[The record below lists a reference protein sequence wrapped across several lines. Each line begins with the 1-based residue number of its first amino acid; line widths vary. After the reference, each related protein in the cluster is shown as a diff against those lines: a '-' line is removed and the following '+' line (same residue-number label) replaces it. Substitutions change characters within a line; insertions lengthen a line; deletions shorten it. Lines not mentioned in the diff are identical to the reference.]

1 MRFGF
6 WMPVF
11 GGWLRNV
18 EDEGMPATFAY
29 QRELAQQADRTGWDV
44 TLIAELNLNDIKG
57 PEADCLEAWTT
68 AAALAP
74 LTERLELMTAVR
86 PNFRLPALVAKEAAT
101 VDRISNGRFT
111 LNVVSAWWEEESSQY
126 GGAWVKH
133 DERYARTEEFLAV
146 LKGMWT
152 KDEYTLEGRY
162 YTIKKARLAPKPVQ
176 KPWPVLY
183 AGGESPAAKDL
194 IARECDAYL
203 MHGDPPELLAGKIAD
218 MRARRAQ
225 HPELPPLRFGVAAYS
240 VVRNTDAEV
249 KKEIARITDV
259 HASARGYASY
269 QEFIRGSQLE
279 TKVSLEDYSVSNRG
293 LRTGLVGT
301 PDQVAE
307 NIRELE
313 RIGIDLL
320 LLQGIAADA
329 GGTLYAAGLSG
340 NICVVNGSGQLTRV
354 IPVASGHALLGELFV
369 NGQIYVADKVRQRY
383 GSRMRPYGPTAF
395 RGSARTALRSMPP
408 AATSTWRTPATIGS
422 SGSP

>member
-18 EDEGMPATFAY
+18 DDEGMPATFEY
-29 QRELAQQADRTGWDV
+29 QRDLAVRADRAGWDV

-74 LTERLELMTAVR
+74 LTQRLELMTAVR

-101 VDRISNGRFT
+101 IDHISSGRFT
-111 LNVVSAWWEEESSQY
+111 LNVVSAWWQQESDQY
-126 GGAWVKH
+126 GGAWVEH
-133 DERYARTEEFLAV
+133 DERYARTAEFIGI

-152 KDEYTLEGRY
+152 RSEYTLAGRY
-162 YTIKKARLAPKPVQ
+162 YEIKNARLHPKPVQ
-176 KPWPVLY
+176 QPWPTLY

-203 MHGDPPELLAGKIAD
+203 MHGDPVEVLASKIED
-218 MRARRAQ
+218 MRARRAT

-240 VVRNTDAEV
+240 IVRPTEPEV
-249 KKEIARITDV
+249 KRELARITDV
-259 HASARGYASY
+259 RASARGYASY
-269 QEFIRGSQLE
+269 QDFVKGSQLE

-301 PDQVAE
+301 PEVIAE
-307 NIRELE
+307 RLRELE
-313 RIGIDLL
+313 RIGVDLV
-320 LLQGIAADA
+320 LLQCSPQREEMDRFAAEVFP
-329 GGTLYAAGLSG
+329 L
-340 NICVVNGSGQLTRV
+340 
-354 IPVASGHALLGELFV
+354 
-369 NGQIYVADKVRQRY
+369 VRD
-383 GSRMRPYGPTAF
+383 
-395 RGSARTALRSMPP
+395 
-408 AATSTWRTPATIGS
+408 
-422 SGSP
+422 